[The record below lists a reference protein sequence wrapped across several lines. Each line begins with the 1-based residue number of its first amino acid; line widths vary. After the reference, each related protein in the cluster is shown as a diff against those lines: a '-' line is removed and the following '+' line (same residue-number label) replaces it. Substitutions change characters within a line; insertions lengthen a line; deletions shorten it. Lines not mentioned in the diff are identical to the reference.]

1 MPKQQQPN
9 GTPGK
14 KPPGAVG
21 AASCDHQESSQAMT
35 LILRMQEAQNRIG
48 GLEPFERGED
58 DYAVLVETRIGR
70 IYSQQLQTC
79 PKWHWSLEVALASP
93 PNQGIAATLDEAKA
107 ALVKCYEEVKRGK

>member
-21 AASCDHQESSQAMT
+21 ATSCDHQESREAMT
-35 LILRMQEAQNRIG
+35 LVLRMQEAQNRIE
-48 GLEPFERGED
+48 GLKPFERGED

-70 IYSQQLQTC
+70 IYSQQPSC
-79 PKWHWSLEVALASP
+79 
-93 PNQGIAATLDEAKA
+93 G
-107 ALVKCYEEVKRGK
+107 

>member
-21 AASCDHQESSQAMT
+21 AASCDHQESREAMT
-35 LILRMQEAQNRIG
+35 LVLRMQEAQNHIE

-70 IYSQQLQTC
+70 IYSQQLQTG

>member
-35 LILRMQEAQNRIG
+35 LILRMQEAQNRIE

-70 IYSQQLQTC
+70 IYNQQLQTGL
-79 PKWHWSLEVALASP
+79 KWHWSLEVALRHHRTKGLLPRWMRRKPRSSSV
-93 PNQGIAATLDEAKA
+93 T
-107 ALVKCYEEVKRGK
+107 RR